1 MLGDPTVILDPVDW
15 NRAAAPELGRTPIL
29 DWIECT
35 CLLRSNCGNNEPI
48 NLRNM
53 ITIWEE
59 AGLSLNPPSTRTSVA
74 NTAISGI
81 EDDSNEDDDS
91 NDSNDLQSD
100 HVELLLEQFRDRSSI
115 LGSAYPFELSKDTA
129 TIRCIHNDFHT
140 ALYAHLLLLCAIEG
154 YGRKNPFSNVTDKEH
169 YTLRLFFE
177 SIVLHCLRN
186 FGYDCAQIGTGAGSS
201 NFFNRLQHTLQSLN
215 LGIPNPRT
223 KVRPGIKDGGADIL
237 AGHFWGDRRSR
248 EVVHI
253 IQCTVSPPQKWSIK
267 INEAAATH
275 WYGLLNQ
282 ECPGVPCL
290 ATPYETTDDAR
301 HEFSSWLMQTH
312 SFIDRIRLTLA
323 AQQLNLT
330 KIPDYAT
337 YISIIKKALTATCR
351 SKDIT

>member
-1 MLGDPTVILDPVDW
+1 MLGDPTVILNPVDW
-15 NRAAAPELGRTPIL
+15 NDAAAPELGRTPIL

-59 AGLSLNPPSTRTSVA
+59 AGLSLNPPSTRISVA
-74 NTAISGI
+74 NTATSGT
-81 EDDSNEDDDS
+81 EDNSNEDVNS

-100 HVELLLEQFRDRSSI
+100 YVELLLEQLRDRSAV
-115 LGSAYPFELSKDTA
+115 LGNTYPFKISKDMA
-129 TIRCIHNDFHT
+129 TIRFIHNHFHT
-140 ALYAHLLLLCAIEG
+140 ELYAHLLLLCAIEG
-154 YGRKNPFSNVTDKEH
+154 YGRRNAFSAVTNGEH
-169 YTLRLFFE
+169 NTLRLFFE

-186 FGYDCAQIGTGAGSS
+186 HGYDCAQIGTGAGSG
-201 NFFNRLQHTLQSLN
+201 NFYNRLQHTLNRLN
-215 LGIPNPRT
+215 LGTPNPRT

-253 IQCTVSPPQKWSIK
+253 IQCTVSPPQQWSIK
-267 INEAAATH
+267 ISEAAKPQWH
-275 WYGLLNQ
+275 GLLNQ
-282 ECPGVPCL
+282 ECPGIPCL

-301 HEFSSWLMQTH
+301 CEFSLTQTH

-323 AQQLNLT
+323 GQHLNLT

-337 YISIIKKALTATCR
+337 YISIIIKALTVTCS
-351 SKDIT
+351 SKDVT